1 MCEARHLS
9 VFDKLQDEELAT
21 LDDKKGCG
29 FYRKNQ
35 VIFNEG
41 SHSNGLYCVNKGQ
54 IKISKTGVDGR
65 EQIIHFAKKGDVMG
79 YRALLSGETFAATAT
94 AIDDSTICFIPRSE
108 LLSLMER
115 NTGLGMKFMMLLCHK
130 VEELGEQATSL
141 SHRTVRERL
150 AQSLLLLKQSFGL
163 KEDRKTL
170 DVQLSREDLASFVG
184 TATESLIRML
194 SEFKEDGMV
203 ELTGKQIVLKDIPKL
218 IRLSRIDY

>member
-9 VFDKLQDEELAT
+9 VFDKLNHEELEE
-21 LDDKKGCG
+21 LDEKKGCR

-41 SHSNGLYCVNKGQ
+41 SHSNRLYCVKKGQ

-65 EQIIHFAKKGDVMG
+65 EQIIHFAKAGDVMG
-79 YRALLSGETFAATAT
+79 YRALLAGEAYSATAT
-94 AIDDSTICFIPRSE
+94 AIDDCTICFIPRSE
-108 LLSLMER
+108 LLNLLER
-115 NTGLGMKFMMLLCHK
+115 NTALGMKFMLLLCHK

-150 AQSLLLLKQSFGL
+150 AQSLLLLKQAFGL
-163 KEDRKTL
+163 KEDGKTL

-194 SEFKEDGMV
+194 SEFKDEGVV
-203 ELTGKQIVLKDIPKL
+203 ELSGKKIVLKDILKL
-218 IRLSRIDY
+218 VRISRIGF